1 MSYWTEIGQP
11 DTYWLYMTYLVISIG
26 ILSTLNKVEKCA
38 MFVFWYLLMHI
49 FSTIRFCASLYLEPD
64 LEFEMVIVK
73 NLTITFVYFVLW
85 TWIYSKMKMEA
96 VLKKVNAP
104 KEDPDG

>member
-1 MSYWTEIGQP
+1 
-11 DTYWLYMTYLVISIG
+11 V
-26 ILSTLNKVEKCA
+26 
-38 MFVFWYLLMHI
+38 
-49 FSTIRFCASLYLEPD
+49 SLYLEPD

-104 KEDPDG
+104 KEEPNG